1 MTTKRKYKSTFK
13 RTLEM
18 AKAKGLTIERNP
30 KGYTLTDGAQSLTFN
45 TVKHLY
51 NYVVYKW
58 IPLEHRKGKKT
69 MTERDLDM
77 LITEYREKRRELLKL
92 AQQAGEAIAV
102 IAVES
107 KANDGEISE
116 AQSNRHKKL
125 EYIKN
130 KILNNL

>member
-1 MTTKRKYKSTFK
+1 MYKSTFK
-13 RTLEM
+13 RASEL

-30 KGYTLTDGAQSLTFN
+30 KGYTLIDGKQSLTFN

-51 NYVVYKW
+51 NYVVAKW
-58 IPLEHRKGKKT
+58 VPLECRKEQQT
-69 MTERDLDM
+69 MTEKDLDN
-77 LITEYREKRRELLKL
+77 LITEYREKRLTLLKL

-116 AQSNRHKKL
+116 ERSKRHSKL
-125 EYIKN
+125 EYIKE
-130 KILNNL
+130 KILRNL

>member
-1 MTTKRKYKSTFK
+1 
-13 RTLEM
+13 
-18 AKAKGLTIERNP
+18 
-30 KGYTLTDGAQSLTFN
+30 
-45 TVKHLY
+45 
-51 NYVVYKW
+51 
-58 IPLEHRKGKKT
+58 
-69 MTERDLDM
+69 MTERELDM
-77 LITEYREKRRELLKL
+77 LISEYREKRLALLRL

-116 AQSNRHKKL
+116 EQSNRHLKL